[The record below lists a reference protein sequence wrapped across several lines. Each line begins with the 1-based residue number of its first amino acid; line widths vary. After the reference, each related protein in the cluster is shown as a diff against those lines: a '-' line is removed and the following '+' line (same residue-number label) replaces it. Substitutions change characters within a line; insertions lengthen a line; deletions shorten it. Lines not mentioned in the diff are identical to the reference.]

1 MTLRQRMRYQGKQIE
16 YKWDI
21 LQCNL
26 RRNVLRRFD
35 QENFQYLKYYLFG
48 KVSSR
53 ITMAACT
60 MQMGVAIYP
69 ASKGRKKNRMS
80 ENMNKTRSRY
90 YCNKY

>member
-1 MTLRQRMRYQGKQIE
+1 MRYQEKQIN

-60 MQMGVAIYP
+60 MQIGVAIYP
-69 ASKGRKKNRMS
+69 ASKGRKKNGMS
-80 ENMNKTRSRY
+80 ENTNKPRGRY
-90 YCNKY
+90 YFNKY

>member
-1 MTLRQRMRYQGKQIE
+1 MRYQEKQIN

-26 RRNVLRRFD
+26 HRNVLRRFD

-69 ASKGRKKNRMS
+69 ASKGRKKNGMS
-80 ENMNKTRSRY
+80 ENKNKTRSRHY
-90 YCNKY
+90 FNKY

>member
-1 MTLRQRMRYQGKQIE
+1 MRYQEKQIN

-69 ASKGRKKNRMS
+69 ASKGRKKNGMS
-80 ENMNKTRSRY
+80 ENKNKTRSRHY
-90 YCNKY
+90 FNKY

>member
-1 MTLRQRMRYQGKQIE
+1 MRYQEKQIN

-21 LQCNL
+21 LECNL

-69 ASKGRKKNRMS
+69 ASKGRKKNGMS
-80 ENMNKTRSRY
+80 ENKNKTRSRHY
-90 YCNKY
+90 FNKY

>member
-1 MTLRQRMRYQGKQIE
+1 MTLYQRMRYQEKQIN

-69 ASKGRKKNRMS
+69 ASKGRKKKWD
-80 ENMNKTRSRY
+80 EWKQE
-90 YCNKY
+90 